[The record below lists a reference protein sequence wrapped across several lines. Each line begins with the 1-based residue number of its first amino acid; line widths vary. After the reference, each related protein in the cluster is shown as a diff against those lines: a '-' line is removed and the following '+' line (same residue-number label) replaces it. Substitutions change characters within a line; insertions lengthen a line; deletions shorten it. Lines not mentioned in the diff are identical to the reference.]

1 MSNNDTV
8 ATAAPAAPA
17 RRSPLS
23 AVYVRPLHRTA
34 DDSAQAPYT
43 LFDVVPYSRTI
54 GAEIRGVDLSAKIDP
69 QLQAE
74 LHRCLL
80 EWKVIF
86 FRDQRLDS
94 RAHRDMASLWGKP
107 EVHPFLP
114 KADHPEVVL
123 LQRGEHDIPVENV
136 WHSDVSFM
144 KAPAMG
150 SILKAVQVPQT
161 GGDTLWADMAVA
173 YDGLSD
179 AVKERVE
186 GKMAVH
192 RHQFGRGLAPEEKAK
207 KDRENPP
214 QEHPVVRTHPETGQK
229 LIYVNKVFTSHI
241 LGMDRD
247 ESDELLEILMR
258 EATHPEY
265 QCRFHWEPGSVAF
278 WDNRAT
284 QHYACGD
291 YYPDPRTMQ
300 RVTITGDVPF

>member
-1 MSNNDTV
+1 MSTTEQGV
-8 ATAAPAAPA
+8 AAPTPA
-17 RRSPLS
+17 MSRRNPNS
-23 AVYVRPLHRTA
+23 AVFVRPLHRTA

-43 LFDVVPYSRTI
+43 MFDVTPYSRTI
-54 GAEIRGVDLSAKIDP
+54 GAEIGGVDLSAPIDP
-69 QLQAE
+69 SLRAE

-80 EWKVIF
+80 EWKVLF
-86 FRDQRLDS
+86 FRDQSLDS
-94 RAHRDMASLWGKP
+94 QAHRDMAALWGQP

-123 LQRGEHDIPVENV
+123 LQRGEHDIPVENI

-144 KAPAMG
+144 PSPAMG
-150 SILKAVQVPQT
+150 SILKAVEVPKT

-173 YDGLSD
+173 YDGLPD

-186 GKMAVH
+186 GKLAVH
-192 RHQFGRGLAPEEKAK
+192 RHTFTRGLSPEERAR
-207 KDRENPP
+207 KDLENPP
-214 QEHPVVRTHPETGQK
+214 QVHPVIRTHPETGQK
-229 LIYVNKVFTSHI
+229 LIFVNRVFTSHI
-241 LGMDRD
+241 VGMDSE

-300 RVTITGDVPF
+300 RVTIAGDVPF